1 MKTGKD
7 PRHTN
12 RQKIVQD
19 LFAESF
25 TRQNELHEKAVQ
37 ILKESE
43 EIDKTIEKI
52 APEFPVDKLNRVDLS
67 ILRLAVYELKVE
79 KKEPPKVIID
89 EAIELAKE
97 FGGEKSPS
105 FINGALGQ
113 LLKDEN
119 SKI

>member
-1 MKTGKD
+1 MKTAHD
-7 PRHTN
+7 PRHTA
-12 RQKIVQD
+12 RQKTVQQ

-25 TRQNELHEKAVQ
+25 IHQGDLTDKSKA
-37 ILKESE
+37 ILDNLDK
-43 EIDKTIEKI
+43 IDPTIEKI
-52 APEFPVDKLNRVDLS
+52 APEFPVDKLNRVDLA
-67 ILRLAVYELKVE
+67 ILRLGVYELTVE

-105 FINGALGQ
+105 FVNGALGQ

-119 SKI
+119 S

>member
-1 MKTGKD
+1 MKTAHD
-7 PRHTN
+7 PRHTA
-12 RQKIVQD
+12 RQKTVQQ

-25 TRQNELHEKAVQ
+25 THQNDLNEKARLV
-37 ILKESE
+37 IENRDK
-43 EIDKTIEKI
+43 IDPTIEKI

-67 ILRLAVYELKVE
+67 ILRLAVYELTVE
-79 KKEPPKVIID
+79 KTEPPKVIID

-119 SKI
+119 S